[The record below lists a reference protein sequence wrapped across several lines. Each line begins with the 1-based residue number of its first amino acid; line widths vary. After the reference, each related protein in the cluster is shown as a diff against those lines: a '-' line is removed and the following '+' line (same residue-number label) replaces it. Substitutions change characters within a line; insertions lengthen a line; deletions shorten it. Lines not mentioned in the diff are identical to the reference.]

1 MNIDEQLNQVFN
13 LDPEEVATE
22 IQVYEDEEVDVFKE
36 TGDELEDDLN
46 ASRRAFKDLMKTNEV
61 AIEQISKIA
70 TAYEN
75 PRGFEVLGQL
85 IKAQAELAKE
95 LIDFHK
101 KKQALKAPA
110 PEVNQS
116 INTQNN
122 IVFNGS
128 TSELLKEL
136 SKNARTEPL

>member
-13 LDPEEVATE
+13 LDPNEVATE
-22 IQVYEDEEVDVFKE
+22 IQVYEDEEVDVIEE

-46 ASRRAFKDLMKTNEV
+46 ASRRVFKDLMKTNEV

-110 PEVNQS
+110 PEVNQT
-116 INTQNN
+116 IDTQNN